1 MIRLILLNNI
11 LVDFHLNTISNVWK
25 QEVNGDEV
33 EDGDIEHRNYENY
46 FIFSFQ
52 EQQLYTLLL
61 TQNVDSVLRKD
72 KLRLEWTQQF
82 NIVISNIKVKMEI
95 PLHKL
100 VFVCQY

>member
-1 MIRLILLNNI
+1 M
-11 LVDFHLNTISNVWK
+11 WK

-72 KLRLEWTQQF
+72 KLRLE
-82 NIVISNIKVKMEI
+82 
-95 PLHKL
+95 
-100 VFVCQY
+100 

>member
-1 MIRLILLNNI
+1 M
-11 LVDFHLNTISNVWK
+11 WK

-82 NIVISNIKVKMEI
+82 NIFISNIKVKMEI

-100 VFVCQY
+100 FFLSILAHSLYLFQLLNTVLQA

>member
-1 MIRLILLNNI
+1 MILNNI
-11 LVDFHLNTISNVWK
+11 LVNFPLNTISNVWK

-72 KLRLEWTQQF
+72 KLRLE
-82 NIVISNIKVKMEI
+82 
-95 PLHKL
+95 
-100 VFVCQY
+100 

>member
-1 MIRLILLNNI
+1 M
-11 LVDFHLNTISNVWK
+11 WK

-82 NIVISNIKVKMEI
+82 NIFISNIKVKMF
-95 PLHKL
+95 KL
-100 VFVCQY
+100 ILENTLT